1 LSKFGRP
8 VARAVDFPERYLS
21 VSMAAFLIQLGLH
34 GLTGALAFLVG
45 LRMGLMA
52 AVGPGPVVIGWLA
65 LVVLT
70 MAAVS
75 AWIEV
80 GRRLAHGR
88 EAQARRVAEAR
99 VDHLTRHDALT
110 GLPNRGAFLER
121 LHARL
126 GGGRRSDRMV
136 AVLCVNLADFK
147 AINDILGCV
156 AGDVLLR
163 HTSARLLAVLRDSDM
178 LARMGADEFA
188 ILQNGIDGPAGA
200 ADLCERLLA
209 ALAEPFDLCG
219 HLTYVGARIGI
230 AAFPSD
236 GSEAEALLQHA
247 GQALGRA
254 KAEPPGTFRFF
265 EEAMDIELR
274 ERKALEQDLVHAL
287 ERSELEIEYQPQ
299 FDIASRRM
307 VGVEA
312 LLRWQHP
319 KRGRIG
325 PDQFI
330 PLAEDSGLILPIGRW
345 VLEQACLRALG
356 WQQQGAHGLRMAV
369 NLSPVQFR
377 DPNLA
382 SQAGEILLRSG
393 LAAEQLELEITERVL
408 MQDTEANLQT
418 LSQLK
423 ALGIRISID
432 DFGVGHSSLSYLRRF
447 PFDEIKLD
455 RSFVG
460 ALDHDP
466 SAAAIV
472 RATLSLSRSL
482 GLDSVAEGVES
493 AEQLRLLGIE
503 GCRLAQGYYFS
514 PPVHPREIDAMVAA
528 LTAAP
533 RREAE
538 PQELRGT
545 G

>member
-1 LSKFGRP
+1 
-8 VARAVDFPERYLS
+8 
-21 VSMAAFLIQLGLH
+21 MA
-34 GLTGALAFLVG
+34 
-45 LRMGLMA
+45 
-52 AVGPGPVVIGWLA
+52 WLA
-65 LVVLT
+65 PTVLT

-75 AWIEV
+75 AWFEV
-80 GRRLAHGR
+80 GRRRAHGR
-88 EAQARRVAEAR
+88 EAQARRIAEAR

-110 GLPNRGAFLER
+110 GLPNRDAFLER
-121 LHARL
+121 LEARL
-126 GGGRRSDRMV
+126 GGARRNDRMA
-136 AVLCVNLADFK
+136 AVLRVDLADFK
-147 AINDILGCV
+147 TINDLLGSV

-163 HTSARLLAVLRDSDM
+163 HTSARLLAALRDSDL
-178 LARMGADEFA
+178 LARLGADEYVV
-188 ILQNGIDGPAGA
+188 LQNGIDGPSRA

-209 ALAEPFDLCG
+209 AMAEPFDLCG
-219 HLTYVGARIGI
+219 HLTHVGLRIGI
-230 AAFPSD
+230 AVSPGD
-236 GSEAEALLQHA
+236 GREAETLLQHA

-265 EEAMDIELR
+265 EDTMDIELR

-325 PDQFI
+325 PDHFI

-345 VLEQACLRALG
+345 VLEQACLRAQG
-356 WQQQGAHGLRMAV
+356 WQEQARGLRIAV

-382 SQAGEILLRSG
+382 IQAGEILGRSG
-393 LAAEQLELEITERVL
+393 LAPEQLELEITERVL
-408 MQDTEANLQT
+408 MEDTEANLQT
-418 LSQLK
+418 LGQLK

-432 DFGVGHSSLSYLRRF
+432 DFGVGHSSLAYLRRF

-460 ALDHDP
+460 ALDRDR

-493 AEQLRLLGIE
+493 AEQLRLLGVE
-503 GCRLAQGYYFS
+503 GCRVAQGYYFS

-528 LTAAP
+528 LAATAD
-533 RREAE
+533 REAA
-538 PQELRGT
+538 PQELHRT
-545 G
+545 A

>member
-1 LSKFGRP
+1 
-8 VARAVDFPERYLS
+8 
-21 VSMAAFLIQLGLH
+21 MAALLIQLGLH
-34 GLTGALAFLVG
+34 GLTGALAFLIG
-45 LRMGLMA
+45 LRMGLMDA
-52 AVGPGPVVIGWLA
+52 GGPGPLAIGWLA
-65 LVVLT
+65 LMVLT
-70 MAAVS
+70 MATVG

-80 GRRLAHGR
+80 GRRRAHGR
-88 EAQARRVAEAR
+88 EAQARRAAEAR

-110 GLPNRGAFLER
+110 GLPNRDAFLER

-126 GGGRRSDRMV
+126 GGARRNDRMA
-136 AVLCVNLADFK
+136 AVLCVDLADFK
-147 AINDILGCV
+147 AINDLLGCV

-163 HTSARLLAVLRDSDM
+163 HTSARLLAVLRDFDM

-209 ALAEPFDLCG
+209 ALAEPFDLCE
-219 HLTYVGARIGI
+219 HRTHVGARIGI
-230 AAFPSD
+230 AVFPGD
-236 GSEAEALLQHA
+236 GSEAEGLLQHA

-254 KAEPPGTFRFF
+254 KAEPPGAFRFF
-265 EEAMDIELR
+265 EETMDTELR
-274 ERKALEQDLVHAL
+274 ERKALEQDLVQAL

-330 PLAEDSGLILPIGRW
+330 PLAEDSGMILPIGRW
-345 VLEQACLRALG
+345 VLEQACLRALS
-356 WQQQGAHGLRMAV
+356 WQRQGAHGLRMAV

-382 SQAGEILLRSG
+382 SQAGEILRRSG

-408 MQDTEANLQT
+408 MEDTEANLQT
-418 LSQLK
+418 LSELK

-503 GCRLAQGYYFS
+503 GCRVAQGYYFS
-514 PPVHPREIDAMVAA
+514 PPVHPREIDAIVAA

-533 RREAE
+533 VREAA
-538 PQELRGT
+538 PQELQGT

>member
-1 LSKFGRP
+1 MG
-8 VARAVDFPERYLS
+8 
-21 VSMAAFLIQLGLH
+21 AFLIQLGLH
-34 GLTGALAFLVG
+34 GATGALAFLVG
-45 LRMGLMA
+45 LRMGLMDA
-52 AVGPGPVVIGWLA
+52 GGPGPLA
-65 LVVLT
+65 LAWLVLAVLT
-70 MAAVS
+70 MAAIA

-80 GRRLAHGR
+80 GQRRAHGW
-88 EAQARRVAEAR
+88 ETQARRAAEAR
-99 VDHLTRHDALT
+99 VDHLSRHDALT
-110 GLPNRGAFLER
+110 GLPNRDAFLER
-121 LHARL
+121 LQARL
-126 GGGRRSDRMV
+126 GAARWGDRMA
-136 AVLCVNLADFK
+136 AVLRIDLADFK
-147 AINDILGCV
+147 GINDILGCV

-163 HTSARLLAVLRDSDM
+163 HTSARLLAALRESDM
-178 LARMGADEFA
+178 LARLSADQFA
-188 ILQNGIDGPAGA
+188 ILQDSTDGPTGT
-200 ADLCERLLA
+200 ADLCERLLLAMA
-209 ALAEPFDLCG
+209 APFDLCG
-219 HLTYVGARIGI
+219 HLTHVGARIGI
-230 AAFPSD
+230 AVFPGD

-247 GQALGRA
+247 GQALGRT

-265 EEAMDIELR
+265 EDTMDSELR
-274 ERKALEQDLVHAL
+274 ERKALEQDLVRAL
-287 ERSELEIEYQPQ
+287 ERSEFELEYQPQ

-345 VLEQACLRALG
+345 VLEQACLRAQS
-356 WQQQGAHGLRMAV
+356 WQQQGAHGLRVAV
-369 NLSPVQFR
+369 NLSPAQFR

-382 SQAGEILLRSG
+382 SQTAEILRRSG
-393 LAAEQLELEITERVL
+393 FAPDQLELEITERVL
-408 MQDTEANLQT
+408 MEDTEGNLQT
-418 LSQLK
+418 LGELR

-460 ALDHDP
+460 ALDQDP

-472 RATLSLSRSL
+472 RASLSLSRSL

-503 GCRLAQGYYFS
+503 GCRVAQGYYFS

-528 LTAAP
+528 LAAASVSKAKP
-533 RREAE
+533 EKL
-538 PQELRGT
+538 QET